1 MRRDGL
7 RAAGGEKGNGI
18 TDKDEGMNTRRWI
31 GRMAAGLAAAVL
43 AAPASALTA
52 EVAAEI
58 TRTLTVADERF
69 GGCMAALSVPPSEE
83 GLDCQT
89 RWVTFSCTGVHASKS
104 SAQRTF
110 DSAQLAFFTG
120 RSVRV
125 WVDDEKKH
133 NGHCFA
139 DRVDV
144 LAPRD

>member
-1 MRRDGL
+1 MRRDGPGS
-7 RAAGGEKGNGI
+7 RRGVKGIGI
-18 TDKDEGMNTRRWI
+18 TDKDEAMNTRRWI
-31 GRMAAGLAAAVL
+31 KRMAAGLAAALL

-52 EVAAEI
+52 EVAAEVR
-58 TRTLTVADERF
+58 RTLTVADERF

-83 GLDCQT
+83 GLDCQS

-104 SAQRTF
+104 SAQRMF
-110 DSAQLAFFTG
+110 DSAQMAFVTG

-139 DRVDV
+139 ERVDV
-144 LAPRD
+144 LAPKD

>member
-1 MRRDGL
+1 MRRDGPGS
-7 RAAGGEKGNGI
+7 RQGVKGIGI
-18 TDKDEGMNTRRWI
+18 TDKDEGMKRGRWI
-31 GRMAAGLAAAVL
+31 GRMAAGLAAALL

-52 EVAAEI
+52 EVAAEV
-58 TRTLTVADERF
+58 TRTLTVSDERF

-89 RWVTFSCTGVHASKS
+89 KWVTFSCTGVYASKS
-104 SAQRTF
+104 SAQRMF
-110 DSAQLAFFTG
+110 DSAQMAFVTG